1 MRLFLLPFAFGLV
14 LAYLLIPLVNWLERR
29 LPPRDKWPQVK
40 RVVSILLSFLL
51 VVAIIG
57 GFVYVVASAVI
68 DAGTILVE
76 SAPYFIGRSIV
87 TIQEWFQGVMA
98 DLPLAVQ
105 EQINQSLVS
114 GGVSLG
120 NWISDTVFGSL
131 ANIPATF
138 SVILGFAV
146 IPFFL
151 FYILKDAEMLKGSLV
166 NTLPAGVSRHGRNIV
181 NIIEQVLGRYIKA
194 QLMLGLIVGYFSFI
208 GLLLLDAPFPL
219 ALALLAGVTELIPT
233 LGPWIGGG
241 VAVIVTLAL
250 APEKAIWVALL
261 YLGIQLMENNLLVPK
276 IQSSYLRI
284 HPAVMIVLLVFGA
297 YIAGIWGILIIGPLV
312 ATLVEIFKYVHRH
325 YQAAN
330 LVENAETHPP
340 GGRV

>member
-1 MRLFLLPFAFGLV
+1 M
-14 LAYLLIPLVNWLERR
+14 
-29 LPPRDKWPQVK
+29 
-40 RVVSILLSFLL
+40 
-51 VVAIIG
+51 VAIIG
-57 GFVYVVASAVI
+57 GFVYVVVSAVI

-219 ALALLAGVTELIPT
+219 ALALFFLQRPGFCNRLCPVQCEKSRVRGQTSFHRWKSCLKESVLPRRWVDV
-233 LGPWIGGG
+233 GSS
-241 VAVIVTLAL
+241 IV
-250 APEKAIWVALL
+250 EICNQVSFCK
-261 YLGIQLMENNLLVPK
+261 LLVSA
-276 IQSSYLRI
+276 QGSD
-284 HPAVMIVLLVFGA
+284 
-297 YIAGIWGILIIGPLV
+297 
-312 ATLVEIFKYVHRH
+312 
-325 YQAAN
+325 
-330 LVENAETHPP
+330 AERT
-340 GGRV
+340 GQCS